1 MLSVNNVGIV
11 FGGLAAL
18 DQVNM
23 TVEKGQIRGLIG
35 PNGSG
40 KTTLIN
46 IISGFYVPTTGAVH
60 FRGEQIS
67 GKAPHVISRTGLC
80 RTFQNINLFPEMT
93 ALENVVTAY
102 CVRTGYNMLSAIFR
116 DKSFKEQEKT
126 AQETALQQLEFVG
139 LKDDISVKAKNLPYG
154 KRRLL
159 EIARLLATNPQLVLL
174 DEPVAGMNEQES
186 DSVAEIVHKMRDVG
200 GRTILLIEH
209 HMKFVM
215 NLCDELTV
223 LNSGK
228 VIAEGLP
235 KDIQN
240 NDEVIAC
247 YLGKRNRGGEA
258 NA

>member
-1 MLSVNNVGIV
+1 MLLVDNVGIV

-18 DQVNM
+18 DKVGM
-23 TVEKGQIRGLIG
+23 TVKKGQIRGLIG

-46 IISGFYVPTTGAVH
+46 IITGFYVPTTGTVN
-60 FRGEQIS
+60 FLDRRIS
-67 GKAPHVISRTGLC
+67 GKPPHVISRTGLC

-102 CVRTGYNMLSAIFR
+102 CVHTDYGMLSAVFNGR
-116 DKSFKEQEKT
+116 AFKSQEK
-126 AQETALQQLEFVG
+126 AAKEAALHQLEFVG
-139 LKDDISVKAKNLPYG
+139 LKDDVGVKAKNLPYG

-159 EIARLLATNPQLVLL
+159 EIARLLATDPQLVLL

-186 DSVAEIVHKMRDVG
+186 DEVAAIVHKMRDG
-200 GRTILLIEH
+200 GKTILLIEH
-209 HMKFVM
+209 YMRFVM

-223 LNSGK
+223 LNSGT

-235 KDIQN
+235 RDIQN
-240 NDEVIAC
+240 NEEVIAC
-247 YLGKRNRGGEA
+247 YLGKRNRGGGDVA
-258 NA
+258 